1 MPSKN
6 KVPAEVDIAIERARR
21 GDIFHF
27 RPPHFFDSLV
37 KLFTEKLTALTGVN
51 EPFHTAF
58 SGLDPARLD
67 STLAALVSD
76 LDASGEHLRE
86 MARILRRGGCS
97 PDEQLLSITLDKSY
111 RLCLTKRMRRNYGY
125 QTHRDEWFDLAPDG
139 VNIILYMTDVP
150 YTGNTIFFEEFFD
163 TDLPWDREE
172 RRLLDDSVMNTRV
185 TSFNCKAGDVLLFCG
200 NHLHAGAFTET
211 DRLSIEFRV
220 SKLPGYGRPKENIV
234 YRPLMDFEA
243 EP

>member
-1 MPSKN
+1 MPSRSKG
-6 KVPAEVDIAIERARR
+6 PTQVDAAIERARR

-27 RPPHFFDSLV
+27 RPPHVFDPLGR
-37 KLFTEKLTALTGVN
+37 LFAEKLTAITRVD
-51 EPFHTAF
+51 EPFHAAF
-58 SGLDPARLD
+58 SRLDPARLD

-86 MARILRRGGCS
+86 MARILKRGGCS
-97 PDEQLLSITLDKSY
+97 ANEQLLSITLDKSY
-111 RLCLTKRMRRNYGY
+111 RLCLTKKMRRNYGY
-125 QTHRDEWFDLAPDG
+125 QAHRDEWFGLAPDG

-163 TDLPWDREE
+163 VDLPWDHKE
-172 RRLLDDSVMNTRV
+172 RRLLDESMVNTRV
-185 TSFNCKAGDVLLFCG
+185 TSFNCKAGDVLLFSG

-220 SKLPGYGRPKENIV
+220 SKLPGYGRPKENIL

-243 EP
+243 AP